1 MTLQKY
7 EKYLKTP
14 LFLLCKPCKLYN
26 YAIFLLYL
34 QQNFRIMAN
43 NDDYAEKNGISKEML
58 QIARKY
64 ALSIVFHTHGFTDFA
79 MSMMDYLGEDI
90 CCICKEL
97 YYELYQVA
105 LTRGFYLDGCEDVEK
120 FSEEYLV
127 NCYYQRKEKK
137 RQAEREREAEFRNNV
152 DELQFLID
160 EYRKSDKFQQMLN
173 FVCKFRYLAPYNAML
188 VQLQLPGA
196 TLVLTGKKWREYG
209 RKVKPNAQQLI
220 TLYPFGP
227 IQCMFDFSGTEPIE
241 GVKAT
246 EEAELMKEW
255 DECLKRVEGDI
266 KPELL
271 NQLINNLASCG
282 IFYDDS
288 LLAAN
293 TYGGYLTPYKHYIMV
308 KIGNELVK
316 TTSRFMISVNH
327 KQSDTEK
334 FHTICH
340 ELGHLLCRHVY
351 YHDRAKRRLDLKE
364 EEFEAETIAW
374 LVCKR
379 MGISNPSEKYL
390 SLYAKEGKIPLC
402 SLDLIMKAV
411 TEIEEMINF
420 EISIKS
426 GKWYQADKVFK
437 GFVDNIIK
445 KQKSQNK

>member
-1 MTLQKY
+1 
-7 EKYLKTP
+7 
-14 LFLLCKPCKLYN
+14 
-26 YAIFLLYL
+26 
-34 QQNFRIMAN
+34 
-43 NDDYAEKNGISKEML
+43 
-58 QIARKY
+58 
-64 ALSIVFHTHGFTDFA
+64 
-79 MSMMDYLGEDI
+79 
-90 CCICKEL
+90 
-97 YYELYQVA
+97 
-105 LTRGFYLDGCEDVEK
+105 
-120 FSEEYLV
+120 
-127 NCYYQRKEKK
+127 
-137 RQAEREREAEFRNNV
+137 
-152 DELQFLID
+152 
-160 EYRKSDKFQQMLN
+160 
-173 FVCKFRYLAPYNAML
+173 
-188 VQLQLPGA
+188 
-196 TLVLTGKKWREYG
+196 
-209 RKVKPNAQQLI
+209 
-220 TLYPFGP
+220 
-227 IQCMFDFSGTEPIE
+227 
-241 GVKAT
+241 
-246 EEAELMKEW
+246 
-255 DECLKRVEGDI
+255 
-266 KPELL
+266 
-271 NQLINNLASCG
+271 
-282 IFYDDS
+282 
-288 LLAAN
+288 
-293 TYGGYLTPYKHYIMV
+293 MV